1 MMFRI
6 LFICFICFSISCK
19 KETEEFISESVFYYQ
34 PLRVGGTY
42 FYRLDS
48 FVTKPNSS
56 VFEKHS
62 YSLKDSIESV
72 FSDNAGKMN
81 YRVYRYFRD
90 TLNVQE
96 WKFMNAYTWTVND
109 DKLEMTENNLR
120 FIKLASPL
128 NTSTTWL
135 GNAYID
141 TKSPNSTFNFLNN
154 WQYRYEDI
162 GTSFSVRKGLIAN
175 TITVHQADET
185 DPKEPFSPSLDFHDR
200 NYSVEVY
207 AKGIGLIYK
216 EYMHW
221 TWQKNP
227 NPGFQPNSYGITL
240 NLTAYQLPK

>member
-6 LFICFICFSISCK
+6 LFVCFVCILFSCK
-19 KETEEFISESVFYYQ
+19 KETEELLSDSVFDYQ
-34 PLRVGGTY
+34 PLNVGTTF

-72 FSDNAGKMN
+72 FNDIAGRKN
-81 YRVYRYFRD
+81 FRVYRYFRD
-90 TLNVQE
+90 TLNVQD
-96 WKFMNAYTWTVND
+96 WKFMNAYVWTVND

-128 NTSTTWL
+128 NASITWS

-141 TKSPNSTFNFLNN
+141 TKSPGGGFNFLHN
-154 WQYRYEDI
+154 WQYRYENS
-162 GTSFSVRKGLIAN
+162 GSTFSVRKGLLSN

-185 DPKEPFSPSLDFHDR
+185 DPKEPFSPALDFHDR
-200 NYSVEVY
+200 SYSVEVY

-216 EYMHW
+216 EYIHW

-227 NPGFQPNSYGITL
+227 VPGFQANSYGITL
-240 NLTAYQLPK
+240 NLTDHKP